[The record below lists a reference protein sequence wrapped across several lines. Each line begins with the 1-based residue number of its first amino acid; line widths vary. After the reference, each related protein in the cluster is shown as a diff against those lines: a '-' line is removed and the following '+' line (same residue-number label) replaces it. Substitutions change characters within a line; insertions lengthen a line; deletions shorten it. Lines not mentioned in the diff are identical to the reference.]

1 MQAFTTQHALI
12 HTLTHISIS
21 SLSLSSLSGVARL
34 VNSGVCQHVSDCTNS
49 IYIGQKEEH
58 FVQNEQNEINKIL
71 PKRVFILP

>member
-12 HTLTHISIS
+12 HTLTRISTS
-21 SLSLSSLSGVARL
+21 SLSSLSGVARL
-34 VNSGVCQHVSDCTNS
+34 VNTGLCQHIGDCTNS